1 MRWVGKTLE
10 DGPTFLLE
18 AGGVGTLSYEHK
30 NIEEP
35 AILLGGSFMV
45 DLVENSEKDGKV
57 REEKGGK

>member
-18 AGGVGTLSYEHK
+18 AGGVGTLSYEHRS
-30 NIEEP
+30 IEEP

-45 DLVENSEKDGKV
+45 DLVENNEVDEKKNEGVGK
-57 REEKGGK
+57 